1 MLHAAQTVWQDSPCC
16 WESDL
21 VTAADSVSWLG
32 EPSILENTELALVAM
47 VGMLALVCVLTA
59 LDRIARAH
67 KGIAGTAIGA
77 WCTFAPIGL
86 LRASIVGDP
95 LVESAWAAA
104 AIYLIVIV
112 ATLGR
117 PLLIASD
124 LVEREHGYQ
133 VLTNAEYWLSRI
145 GQALLLIGICGLAA
159 LFTF

>member
-117 PLLIASD
+117 PLLIASVRGHEKVPTGGQEEV
-124 LVEREHGYQ
+124 LAGGQVEVPIPRSSCWPG
-133 VLTNAEYWLSRI
+133 A
-145 GQALLLIGICGLAA
+145 
-159 LFTF
+159 

>member
-1 MLHAAQTVWQDSPCC
+1 MLHAAQGVCQDSPGCC
-16 WESDL
+16 ESNP
-21 VTAADSVSWLG
+21 VTAADSVRWLG
-32 EPSILENTELALVAM
+32 EPSVLENTKLALVAM
-47 VGMLALVCVLTA
+47 VGMLALVCVLTGV
-59 LDRIARAH
+59 DRIARAH
-67 KGIAGTAIGA
+67 RGIAGTAIGA

-95 LVESAWAAA
+95 LAESAWAAA

-124 LVEREHGYQ
+124 LVEREQGYQ
-133 VLTNAEYWLSRI
+133 VLSNGEYRRSRI

-159 LFTF
+159 VVTF